1 MLIETNH
8 PNFISMKRKLT
19 ALLFS
24 CMIYTFI
31 NAQITAQQKN
41 EMIDST
47 IKALNERYIFPDVAK
62 QIESFLRKQQALKA
76 YDSITNGEVFAQ
88 QLSNELKTISKDK
101 HLNVGYSAE
110 VIPSQP
116 EADPMNMAVPAAEKD
131 QYGKWLKHMNYGIR
145 KIEILKGNIG
155 YMDIDFFCDPE
166 FAGESY
172 AAMMSYFAHT
182 DALII
187 DLRKCGGSRSPD
199 AIPFIC
205 SYFFENPVHLNDTY
219 FRKTDSYKQ
228 SWTYSFVPGK
238 KYLDKPIYILTSNGT
253 FSGAEELAYDLKNLK
268 RATIIGQRTGGGANP
283 GGFIKMTD
291 HFVLFVPFG
300 RAVNP
305 ITKTNWEEAGVEPDT
320 VINTRLAL
328 YKAQQLAMLH
338 SISITDEAEWKN
350 GLQEWLGEL
359 EQNKPILKTVT
370 FELKGYDKARD
381 VYVTGSFNDW
391 NARDVKMQRKGN
403 EWIGTTEAEPGKTS
417 YKFIVD
423 GNYITDPENAKT
435 EKDGEN
441 VNSIKLIE

>member
-1 MLIETNH
+1 
-8 PNFISMKRKLT
+8 MKRKLL
-19 ALLFS
+19 ALLFG
-24 CMIYTFI
+24 CMIYSFS

-62 QIESFLRKQQALKA
+62 QIETFLRKQQELKV
-76 YDSITNGEVFAQ
+76 YDTIMNGDVFAQ
-88 QLSNELKTISKDK
+88 RLSNDLKRIGKDK

-110 VIPSQP
+110 IIPAQP
-116 EADPMNMAVPAAEKD
+116 EIDLMHPTIPASEKD
-131 QYGKWLKHMNYGIR
+131 RYSKWLKHMNYGIR

-166 FAGESY
+166 FAGDSY
-172 AAMMSYFAHT
+172 VAMMNYFAHT

-199 AIPFIC
+199 AVPFIC
-205 SYFFENPVHLNDTY
+205 SYFFVNSVHLNDIY

-228 SWTYSFVPGK
+228 SWTYSYVPGK
-238 KYLDKPIYILTSNGT
+238 KYIDKPIYILTSNST

-291 HFVLFVPFG
+291 HFFLFVPFG
-300 RAVNP
+300 RAINP
-305 ITKTNWEEAGVEPDT
+305 ITKTNWEGIGVEPDT

-338 SISITDEAEWKN
+338 SISTTDEVEWKN
-350 GLQEWLGEL
+350 GLHEWLGEL
-359 EQNKPILKTVT
+359 EQNKPVLKSVT
-370 FELKGYDKARD
+370 FELKGYDRAKD

-391 NARDVKMQRKGN
+391 NATEVKLERKGS
-403 EWIGTTEAEPGKTS
+403 EWVATTEAETGNMS

-423 GNYITDPENAKT
+423 GNYIIDPANAKT

-441 VNSIKLIE
+441 VNSVKVIE